1 MSLTAR
7 RNALFL
13 LFALP
18 GVTIASWITR
28 TPDIRELLDAGP
40 AVMGL
45 VLAGLSIGSMAG
57 ILASGPLVSRF
68 GTRAVIQ
75 SGTVAVALGAV
86 VVGVGSAAGLAWAA
100 SLGLC
105 LFGLGMGG
113 GEIALNVEGAEMEA
127 LSGKS
132 TLPALHGFFSLGT
145 VVGALAGMVLTAARV
160 PVDIHLGVIGALVF
174 AALLLAIRHVPA
186 QSRAERATT
195 AAAGRPR
202 GARVWRDPR
211 LLLIGFVVLALA
223 MAEGTANDWLPLI
236 MVDGHGFSPTI
247 GSGVYV
253 AFAAA
258 MTVGRLFGGAIV
270 DRFGTAI
277 TLGASAVVSA
287 VGILLVSVIDA
298 PAVAAAAVLLWG
310 LGSALGF
317 PVALSAA
324 RSSGADSSARVSLAA
339 TLGYVA
345 FLVGPPALG
354 FIGEQM
360 GLRTALL
367 FVLGLVAAAVLAC
380 PAAGQRTATA
390 RR

>member
-57 ILASGPLVSRF
+57 ILVSGPLMSRF

-145 VVGALAGMVLTAARV
+145 VVGALAGN
-160 PVDIHLGVIGALVF
+160 GADCR
-174 AALLLAIRHVPA
+174 AG
-186 QSRAERATT
+186 SR
-195 AAAGRPR
+195 GHPPR
-202 GARVWRDPR
+202 GDWRSSLR
-211 LLLIGFVVLALA
+211 
-223 MAEGTANDWLPLI
+223 
-236 MVDGHGFSPTI
+236 
-247 GSGVYV
+247 
-253 AFAAA
+253 
-258 MTVGRLFGGAIV
+258 
-270 DRFGTAI
+270 
-277 TLGASAVVSA
+277 GASARNPSRA
-287 VGILLVSVIDA
+287 CAISGGTCNDSCGG
-298 PAVAAAAVLLWG
+298 PAEG
-310 LGSALGF
+310 
-317 PVALSAA
+317 
-324 RSSGADSSARVSLAA
+324 RSS
-339 TLGYVA
+339 VA
-345 FLVGPPALG
+345 
-354 FIGEQM
+354 
-360 GLRTALL
+360 
-367 FVLGLVAAAVLAC
+367 
-380 PAAGQRTATA
+380 
-390 RR
+390 